1 MPATTETR
9 SFSPGSSAA
18 RSAMEAPTETPA
30 SPTPPESRA
39 ARRDTST
46 VASTVD
52 GEISPLLSPGTSG
65 T

>member
-1 MPATTETR
+1 MR
-9 SFSPGSSAA
+9 GSSAA

-30 SPTPPESRA
+30 SPTRPLSEPSA
-39 ARRDTST
+39 ARRATPT

-52 GEISPLLSPGTSG
+52 GEISPLLRPGTSG